1 MSEKFY
7 ETCAKQVVML
17 IQQHKEDAKKVADAV
32 QKLNTDRRY
41 SDYGKEQLMKGLLDE
56 LNVVNEKK
64 NNELRDVVKQF
75 VQQYQ
80 IIREDDGKADP
91 QSVANALKVIDMCGT
106 SLTADVLRTAVE
118 PIRGSYTTL
127 KMIHSVLLSKNE
139 NSPSTEACYKDECL
153 HLLENYIGENATII
167 SYEETLSAVKDAL
180 EMPFI
185 VRIGL
190 HSEPDYNGTVV
201 NRLLDNTPYTTFCIA
216 DNMMR
221 VGKMYDQ
228 VSMEYPGLFK

>member
-1 MSEKFY
+1 MAEKFY
-7 ETCAKQVVML
+7 ETCAKQVVLL

-41 SDYGKEQLMKGLLDE
+41 SEYGREQLMKGLLDE
-56 LNVVNEKK
+56 LNAVNEEK
-64 NNELRDVVKQF
+64 NNELKDVVKQF

-80 IIREDDGKADP
+80 VKREDDGNADP
-91 QSVANALKVIDMCGT
+91 QAVANALKVIDMCGT
-106 SLTADVLRTAVE
+106 GLTADVLRTAIE

-127 KMIHSVLLSKNE
+127 KMIHSILSSKND
-139 NSPSTEACYKDECL
+139 NSPSPAACYKDECL
-153 HLLENYIGENATII
+153 DLLENYIGGNETII
-167 SYEETLSAVKDAL
+167 AYEETLSAVKDAL

-185 VRIGL
+185 VRIGC
-190 HSEPDYNGTVV
+190 HSEPDYNGSVV

-228 VSMEYPGLFK
+228 VSVEYPGLFK